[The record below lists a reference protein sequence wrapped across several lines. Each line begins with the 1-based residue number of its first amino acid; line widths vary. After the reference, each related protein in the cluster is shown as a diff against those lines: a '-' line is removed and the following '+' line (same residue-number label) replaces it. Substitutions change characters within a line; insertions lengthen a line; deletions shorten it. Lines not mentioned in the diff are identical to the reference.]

1 MMKVGG
7 GRRRWITGSHST
19 AEIKR
24 LLCLPSSSTY
34 FHQVALLLLLP
45 PLPPP
50 LPLLLLLLLLL
61 GLSGATVVILG
72 AAVAAAETRP
82 TLFSSSFGC
91 FGILL
96 GFLLAF
102 CLGGWGWMEE
112 GGWVDVDHFGGFI
125 VGHFG
130 DGRKHLM
137 GDWIVL

>member
-34 FHQVALLLLLP
+34 FHQVALLLL
-45 PLPPP
+45 PPP
-50 LPLLLLLLLLL
+50 PLLLLLLLLL
-61 GLSGATVVILG
+61 LLDLSGATVVILG
-72 AAVAAAETRP
+72 AAAAAAETRP

-96 GFLLAF
+96 GSFWDSYWRF
-102 CLGGWGWMEE
+102 VWVVGGGWRGGVGWML
-112 GGWVDVDHFGGFI
+112 I
-125 VGHFG
+125 ILVGSLL
-130 DGRKHLM
+130 DILVM
-137 GDWIVL
+137 AVSI